1 MRLGTRWVLGAEP
14 PARLPDAVVAAIR
27 TVEQD
32 VASAAPPAA
41 VSDAP
46 RGSDASARRW
56 TLTWLE
62 GRPVVELDPATGSG
76 EMTVI
81 RFNPTDGTASIAS
94 GDSGEER
101 VEEEL

>member
-1 MRLGTRWVLGAEP
+1 MQLGTRWALGAEP

-27 TVEQD
+27 TVEQE
-32 VASAAPPAA
+32 AAPAG
-41 VSDAP
+41 SQ
-46 RGSDASARRW
+46 GSDASARRW